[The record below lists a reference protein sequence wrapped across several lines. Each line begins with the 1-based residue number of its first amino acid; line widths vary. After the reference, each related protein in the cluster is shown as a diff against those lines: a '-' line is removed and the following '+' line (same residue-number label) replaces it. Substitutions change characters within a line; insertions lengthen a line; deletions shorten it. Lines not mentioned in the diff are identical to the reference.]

1 MITKILK
8 FLIKKGHKFTV
19 TKVFIQFC
27 NQFSNTFKKIPLIYV
42 FSTLFYKLN
51 TNVELFHIAYRR
63 KSHFIP
69 VPVKQMRKV
78 YIIFKWLYLAI
89 SSSKL
94 NISYLKKIYNEI
106 ISVLLNKQNSIS
118 LKLKRENEI
127 KAYKFQSKIHFR
139 WH

>member
-1 MITKILK
+1 MVIKIIK
-8 FLIKKGHKFTV
+8 FLIKKGHKVAATKLFTQLC
-19 TKVFIQFC
+19 T
-27 NQFSNTFKKIPLIYV
+27 QFSIIFKKIPIVYI
-42 FSTLFYKLN
+42 FSSLFFKLN
-51 TNVELFHIAYRR
+51 TNVELFQIAYRR

-69 VPVKQMRKV
+69 VPIKYTRKM

-89 SSSKL
+89 NTSKL
-94 NISYLKKIYNEI
+94 KISSFKKMYNEI
-106 ISVLLNKQNSIS
+106 ISVLLNKHTSTA